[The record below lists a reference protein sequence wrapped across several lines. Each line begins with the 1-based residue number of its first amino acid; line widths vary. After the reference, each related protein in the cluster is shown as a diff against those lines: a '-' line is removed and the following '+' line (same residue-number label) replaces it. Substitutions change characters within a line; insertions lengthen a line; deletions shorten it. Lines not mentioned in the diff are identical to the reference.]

1 MERDRRLEIR
11 ITSQEHE
18 ILEKAVRAGQFKN
31 MSDLLRKRAL
41 DPECAERNVRKEL
54 RELTYQIRK
63 IGVNINQIAHCMNA
77 GYQTGAD
84 ESMVLR
90 KLEQVDEHLL
100 EIRQM
105 FEKGG

>member
-1 MERDRRLEIR
+1 MERDSRLEIR
-11 ITSQEHE
+11 VTSQEHE
-18 ILEKAVRAGQFKN
+18 ILEKMVIAGKFKN

-54 RELTYQIRK
+54 RELTFQIRK
-63 IGVNINQIAHCMNA
+63 IGVNVNQIAHRLNA
-77 GYQTGAD
+77 GYQTSSD
-84 ESMVLR
+84 ESMVLQ